1 MKNDNGKIILTCPAT
16 SCCYDP
22 DSFSRPENEASHTIL
37 KVQDNYLCVF
47 FKSASF
53 HTGLFAESGG
63 VDGSVN
69 RERGKPVVERGKRS
83 VGKRRVGKR
92 RVGKQAPFSSSTS
105 TAGFRRS
112 SQQMLAVRKSPSSAP
127 HSNPH
132 HSLTAA
138 GTHTAS
144 DNSEESD
151 SSVDEDSSQT
161 PSAGVAQVAA
171 VDAGPKHIPPTTPT
185 QSSSARAEATVADE
199 DAIKLAPQCLTA
211 PVSTGKKH
219 RYIAFIGN
227 LPFSVTTGDI
237 IAHFRKRGVVASEVR
252 LLTKKNSEESR
263 GCCFAEFQDAK
274 TLQVHYNTCAC
285 VHTW

>member
-1 MKNDNGKIILTCPAT
+1 M
-16 SCCYDP
+16 
-22 DSFSRPENEASHTIL
+22 
-37 KVQDNYLCVF
+37 
-47 FKSASF
+47 
-53 HTGLFAESGG
+53 
-63 VDGSVN
+63 
-69 RERGKPVVERGKRS
+69 ERGKRS
-83 VGKRRVGKR
+83 VGKR

-105 TAGFRRS
+105 TAGFRHS
-112 SQQMLAVRKSPSSAP
+112 SQQMLGVRKSPSSAP

-132 HSLTAA
+132 HSLTAT

-144 DNSEESD
+144 DSSKESD
-151 SSVDEDSSQT
+151 SSVDESSSLT
-161 PSAGVAQVAA
+161 PSNAGVAQVAA
-171 VDAGPKHIPPTTPT
+171 MDAGPKHIPPTTPT

-199 DAIKLAPQCLTA
+199 DACKLAPQCLTA

-227 LPFSVTTGDI
+227 LPFSVTSGDI

-263 GCCFAEFQDAK
+263 GCCFAEFPDAK

-285 VHTW
+285 VHTL